1 MRTAVDLEADLRGL
15 LAEMPAST
23 ATAGYWVVDAATE
36 KRAQDNFNA
45 GRLDWNMARRAIVLG
60 LEAVAA
66 GNLDVAEEF
75 ISIAE
80 SFQLSAFRRKMTRQQ
95 LADLTGNAGL
105 RGRTTNLERNE
116 RLAAAV
122 AAQETIGLKGMAAR
136 NAAINADAFLTAEF
150 GQMGDAGIRA
160 ALRKA
165 LKT

>member
-1 MRTAVDLEADLRGL
+1 MRTAAELEADLRGL
-15 LAEMPAST
+15 LAETPRSD
-23 ATAGYWVVDAATE
+23 ATAGFWVGDAAET
-36 KRAQDNFNA
+36 KRAQDNFDA
-45 GRLDWNMARRAIVLG
+45 GGLDWKQARRAIVLG

-66 GNLDVAEEF
+66 GNLDAAEEF

-95 LADLTGNAGL
+95 LADLSGNAGL

-122 AAQETIGLKGMAAR
+122 AEQESIGLKGMAAR
-136 NAAINADAFLTAEF
+136 KAAVNADTDLKAAF

-165 LKT
+165 RKT